1 MFFVLKYV
9 ILLAFIVLN
18 LVCSVQSQEIGSE
31 ERLWNGLFVSSP
43 VTDQC
48 DQLIGVH
55 YRTLA

>member
-31 ERLWNGLFVSSP
+31 ERL
-43 VTDQC
+43 
-48 DQLIGVH
+48 
-55 YRTLA
+55 